1 MTEQALVKTPNRSCR
16 FLALKFGEVRK
27 RIRNFIGLNARTR
40 LLFLIES
47 RICKFG
53 RLMLPN
59 GVIVSSCADTKCF

>member
-1 MTEQALVKTPNRSCR
+1 MTEQAIGKMPIRSCR
-16 FLALKFGEVRK
+16 FLALQFGEARK
-27 RIRNFIGLNARTR
+27 RIRNFIGLNAGTR

-47 RICKFG
+47 RICKSG

>member
-1 MTEQALVKTPNRSCR
+1 MTEQVIAKTPIRLCR
-16 FLALKFGEVRK
+16 FLALQFGEARK
-27 RIRNFIGLNARTR
+27 RTRNFIGSNSRVG

>member
-1 MTEQALVKTPNRSCR
+1 MTEQTLDKMPIRSCR
-16 FLALKFGEVRK
+16 FLALQFGEARK
-27 RIRNFIGLNARTR
+27 QFRNLVGLNSRTR
-40 LLFLIES
+40 LLPLIES

>member
-1 MTEQALVKTPNRSCR
+1 MTEQVIAKTPIRLCR
-16 FLALKFGEVRK
+16 FLALQFGEVGK
-27 RIRNFIGLNARTR
+27 RIRNFMGLNSKTR
-40 LLFLIES
+40 LLPLIES

>member
-1 MTEQALVKTPNRSCR
+1 MTEQALVKTPIRSCC
-16 FLALKFGEVRK
+16 FLALQFGEARK
-27 RIRNFIGLNARTR
+27 QFRNLVGLNSKTR
-40 LLFLIES
+40 LLPLIES

>member
-1 MTEQALVKTPNRSCR
+1 MAEQALGKTPNRSCR
-16 FLALKFGEVRK
+16 FLALQFGEARK
-27 RIRNFIGLNARTR
+27 QFRNLVGLNSRTK
-40 LLFLIES
+40 LLPLIES